1 MVGQL
6 SEALDSPAIM
16 DAEQDAHPT
25 NQITVLAIQFVDA
38 DFQRSGLSSPPN
50 LCEGKSQAGRKCL
63 ETLLMPG
70 IVLRCQPRAEAP
82 GYFLSP
88 RWGLNAS
95 VP

>member
-6 SEALDSPAIM
+6 SEARDSPAIM

-50 LCEGKSQAGRKCL
+50 LCEGKSQAGKS
-63 ETLLMPG
+63 
-70 IVLRCQPRAEAP
+70 AP
-82 GYFLSP
+82 QVESPPYGNLSH
-88 RWGLNAS
+88 
-95 VP
+95 